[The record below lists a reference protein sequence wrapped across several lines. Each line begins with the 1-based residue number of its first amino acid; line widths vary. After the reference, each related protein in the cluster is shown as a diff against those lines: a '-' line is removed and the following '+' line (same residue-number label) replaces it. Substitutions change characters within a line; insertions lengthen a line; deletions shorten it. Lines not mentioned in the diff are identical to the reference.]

1 MLLLI
6 LLPLAAGAVVFVVCT
21 LVVLCCFEAV
31 GNTYR
36 SLPAVMRRQL
46 RSATLYHYCDVAD
59 LYHYCDVAF
68 LYHYCDVAFLDQ
80 YVDPDS
86 GTVTLHRRARTMEP
100 YLTGRRALY
109 LYTAHGP
116 RGAKSNHPKRWRSA
130 AAVIT
135 ISGADLLEAVGDARL
150 KYRRHDSALAIL
162 GDYHGPGRIAVRRG
176 DVVKL
181 KNLPTPP
188 GNDPEENHP

>member
-6 LLPLAAGAVVFVVCT
+6 LLPLAAGGVVFVVCT
-21 LVVLCCFEAV
+21 LVVLCCFEVV

-36 SLPAVMRRQL
+36 SLPAVIRRQL
-46 RSATLYHYCDVAD
+46 RSATLYHYCDA
-59 LYHYCDVAF
+59 
-68 LYHYCDVAFLDQ
+68 AFLDQ

-135 ISGADLLEAVGDARL
+135 ISGADLLEAVGDAKL

-162 GDYHGPGRIAVRRG
+162 DDYHGPGRVAVRRG

-181 KNLPTPP
+181 KNHPTPP
-188 GNDPEENHP
+188 GNDPEENRP